1 MDKKTIFKWMILV
14 ILVGASIATVFP
26 VSEKVRFGLDIKGGT
41 SFTVQIDEEAMAAQ
55 IREDIKNKLGEED
68 FKNLTEDNVAG
79 RVKDRMSTMVKEA
92 QSRALEVIR
101 NRVDGMG
108 IAEPIIYPEKDNR
121 IVVQLPGVDEKRR
134 DEAARSIQS
143 AAFLE
148 FRMVNEKSRE
158 LVDKMLEKGVPPDGY
173 KIVSVSEGG
182 ASQDYLVRDKKA
194 VPDDKMD
201 VVFRKRVAQ
210 FNAPRGCELL
220 LERKKVG
227 GREVFSPHFVEK
239 RTQMTGDTLKRASV
253 DYRTLGQAVVNLEF
267 NPQGAHKFAV
277 VTGDYAP
284 GGAKNPGQV
293 GRQMAIVLDGTLYSA
308 PVIRE
313 AIHGGRAE
321 ISGNFTPSE
330 AMFLVNILKAGSL
343 PAPVNIVE
351 RRTVDPTLGADSV
364 HSGIKAGVYGCV
376 VIIILMAA
384 YYLVNGLLADLAL
397 ILNIVLLPLGMI
409 VVAAVLGMFASDARA
424 GGAIALPVL
433 TLPGIAGI
441 ALSIGMAVDT
451 NVLIFERIREELR
464 AGKSLKASIDAGF
477 NRAFAAVF
485 DSHVAT
491 ILTAVIMF
499 IFGSGPVRGYAVTL
513 IAGLLVNLYTAV
525 TVTHMC
531 HTVIAAWTNKT
542 AILKML
548 SFIPDTKID
557 FIGKWKWWLGGTF
570 LVVVASWVIMV
581 GHGMAN
587 KASVFGIDFT
597 GGTQLTMS
605 FEAKP
610 GIDDVRSVL
619 NKGGIK
625 DPMIQFQKG
634 MESGT
639 REVLMVKVATLEEGT
654 LVQNLLTNQ
663 IAQANF
669 KVMQQDDVG
678 PQIGKELM
686 TRAMW
691 AMVLG
696 MVAMI
701 IYIAIRFE
709 FGFGLGAVVATFHDA
724 MITLGVCH
732 LLGFP
737 ITMTMIAAVLTII
750 GYSINDTIVIFDRI
764 RENLRLYRGNKSFKD
779 LCNLSINQT
788 LARTLLTNFYTMISV
803 LFLLLMGGG
812 ALKDFSVA
820 MLVGMITGTYSSIY
834 IATPVTLAWYRWK
847 SPDLGTGKSIA

>member
-1 MDKKTIFKWMILV
+1 MDKKTIFKWMLLV
-14 ILVGASIATVFP
+14 VLVGASIATVFP
-26 VSEKVRFGLDIKGGT
+26 VNEKVRFGLDIKGGT

-55 IREDIKNKLGEED
+55 IREDLKAKLGEED
-68 FKNLTEDNVAG
+68 FKKLSDADVQSRVDGRMPALT
-79 RVKDRMSTMVKEA
+79 KESQA
-92 QSRALEVIR
+92 RALEVIR
-101 NRVDGMG
+101 NRVDGLG
-108 IAEPIIYPEKDNR
+108 IAEPIIFPEKDNR
-121 IVVQLPGVDEKRR
+121 IVVQLPGVDEKKR

-148 FRMVNEKSRE
+148 FRMVHEKNRD
-158 LVDKMLEKGVPPDGY
+158 LVERLLEKGVAPEGY
-173 KIVSVSEGG
+173 KIVNLADNG
-182 ASQDYLVRDKKA
+182 AAQDYLVRDKKA

-201 VVFRKRVAQ
+201 AAFRRRIAQ
-210 FNAPRGCELL
+210 FGAPRGCELL
-220 LERKKVG
+220 LEHKKVG
-227 GREVFSPHFVEK
+227 GRDVYSPHFVEK
-239 RTQMTGDTLKRASV
+239 RTQLTGDTLKRASV
-253 DYRTLGQAVVNLEF
+253 DYHSLGQAVVNLEF
-267 NPQGAHKFAV
+267 NSKGAHKFAV

-330 AMFLVNILKAGSL
+330 AMFLANILKAGSL

-351 RRTVDPTLGADSV
+351 RRVVDPTLGADSV
-364 HSGIKAGVYGCV
+364 NSGVNAGMYGCL
-376 VIIILMAA
+376 VIILLMAA

-409 VVAAVLGMFASDARA
+409 VVAGILGMFASDTRA

-513 IAGLLVNLYTAV
+513 IAGLLINLYTAV
-525 TVTHMC
+525 TITHMC

-548 SFIPDTKID
+548 SFIPATKID

-570 LVVVASWVIMV
+570 LVVVASWMIMI

-587 KASVFGIDFT
+587 KSSVFGVDFT

-605 FEAKP
+605 FTAKP
-610 GIDDVRSVL
+610 GVDQVRGVL
-619 NKGGIK
+619 TQGGIK

-639 REVLMVKVATLEEGT
+639 REVLMVKVATLDEGKQ
-654 LVQNLLTNQ
+654 VENLLTNQ
-663 IAQANF
+663 IAQAGF
-669 KVMQQDDVG
+669 KLMQQDDVG
-678 PQIGKELM
+678 PQIGQELM

-724 MITLGVCH
+724 MITIGVVH

-737 ITMTMIAAVLTII
+737 ITMTVIAAVLTII

-764 RENLRLYRGNKSFKD
+764 RENLRLYRGNQSFKD

-847 SPDLGTGKSIA
+847 SPDLGSGK

>member
-1 MDKKTIFKWMILV
+1 MDKKTIFKWMLLV
-14 ILVGASIATVFP
+14 ILVGLSVATVFP

-41 SFTVQIDEEAMAAQ
+41 SFTVQIDEVGMANQ
-55 IREDIKNKLGEED
+55 IREELKTKLGDED
-68 FKNLTEDNVAG
+68 FQKLTDAEVET
-79 RVKDRMSTMVKEA
+79 RVKEKMASSIREA
-92 QSRALEVIR
+92 QLRALEVIR

-108 IAEPIIYPEKDNR
+108 IAEPIIFPEKNNR
-121 IVVQLPGVDEKRR
+121 IVVQLPGVDEKKR
-134 DEAARSIQS
+134 DEAARSIKS

-148 FRMVNEKSRE
+148 FRMVHEKNSDLIRR
-158 LVDKMLEKGVPPDGY
+158 LFDKGKAPEGY
-173 KIVSVSEGG
+173 KIISLGEGG
-182 ASQDYLVRDKKA
+182 APRDYLVRDKTA
-194 VPDDKMD
+194 VPEDKAD
-201 VVFRKRVAQ
+201 SDFRRLVAL
-210 FNAPRGCELL
+210 FDAPRGCELL
-220 LERKKVG
+220 LEREKVG
-227 GREVFSPHFVEK
+227 GREVYSPYYVE
-239 RTQMTGDTLKRASV
+239 RRAQLTGDTLKRASV
-253 DYRTLGQAVVNLEF
+253 DYRSLGQAVVNLEF
-267 NPQGAHKFAV
+267 DSNGSRRFAR

-284 GGAKNPGQV
+284 GGAKNSGQS

-313 AIHGGRAE
+313 AILGGRAE

-330 AMFLVNILKAGSL
+330 AMFLSNILKAGSL
-343 PAPVNIVE
+343 PAPVDIVE
-351 RRTVDPTLGADSV
+351 RRVVDPTLGADSV
-364 HSGIKAGVYGCV
+364 NSGKNAALYGCV
-376 VIIILMAA
+376 VIVLLMLA
-384 YYLVNGLLADLAL
+384 YYLVNGLLADMAL

-409 VVAAVLGMFASDARA
+409 VVAAILGMFASDARA
-424 GGAIALPVL
+424 GGAIALPVM

-451 NVLIFERIREELR
+451 NILIFERIREELK

-491 ILTAVIMF
+491 ILTGVIMF

-531 HTVIAAWTNKT
+531 HTVIANYTNKVSV
-542 AILKML
+542 LKMMN
-548 SFIPDTKID
+548 FIPQTKID

-570 LVVVASWVIMV
+570 LVVVVSWGLMV
-581 GHGMAN
+581 SNGMKN
-587 KASVFGIDFT
+587 KSSVFGVDFT
-597 GGTQLTMS
+597 GGTQMTLS
-605 FEAKP
+605 FQIKP
-610 GIDDVRSVL
+610 GIEEVRGVL
-619 NKGGIK
+619 TQGGVK

-639 REVLMVKVATLEEGT
+639 GEILLVKVATLEEGRT
-654 LVQNLLTNQ
+654 VESLLTSQ
-663 IAQANF
+663 ISKAGF
-669 KVMQQDDVG
+669 KLMQQDDVG

-686 TRAMW
+686 SRAMW
-691 AMVLG
+691 AMILG
-696 MVAMI
+696 MVAMV

-724 MITLGVCH
+724 AITLGVCH

-764 RENLRLYRGNKSFKD
+764 RENLRLYQGRQTFKD

-788 LARTLLTNFYTMISV
+788 LARTLLTNFFTLISV
-803 LFLLLMGGG
+803 FFLFLMGGN
-812 ALKDFSVA
+812 ALRDFSVA

-847 SPDLGTGKSIA
+847 SPDLGTGK

>member
-1 MDKKTIFKWMILV
+1 MDKKTIFKWMLLV
-14 ILVGASIATVFP
+14 ILVGASLATFLP
-26 VSEKVRFGLDIKGGT
+26 VNEKVRFGLDIKGGT
-41 SFTVQIDEEAMAAQ
+41 SFTVQIDEAGMAAQ
-55 IREDIKNKLGEED
+55 IREEIKTKMGEDD
-68 FKNLTEDNVAG
+68 FLKLTEADIQA
-79 RVKDRMSTMVKEA
+79 RVKDKMSTSVKEA
-92 QSRALEVIR
+92 QMRALEVIR

-108 IAEPIIYPEKDNR
+108 IAEPIIFPEKDNR
-121 IVVQLPGVDEKRR
+121 IVVQLPGVDEKKR
-134 DEAARSIQS
+134 DEAARSIKS

-148 FRMVNEKSRE
+148 FRMVHERNSE
-158 LVDKMLEKGVPPDGY
+158 LIAQLFDKGKAPDGY
-173 KIVSVSEGG
+173 KIVSLSDGG
-182 ASQDYLVRDKKA
+182 APRDYLVRDRVA
-194 VPDDKMD
+194 VPEDKAD
-201 VVFRKRVAQ
+201 ADFRRRVAM

-220 LERKKVG
+220 LEKQKVA
-227 GREVFSPHFVEK
+227 GREAFTPYYVE
-239 RTQMTGDTLKRASV
+239 RRAQLTGDSLKRAAV
-253 DYRTLGQAVVNLEF
+253 DYRSLGQAVVNLEF
-267 NPQGAHKFAV
+267 DSNGSRRFAR

-284 GGAKNPGQV
+284 GGIKNPGQV

-330 AMFLVNILKAGSL
+330 AMFLSNILKAGSL
-343 PAPVNIVE
+343 PAPVDIVE
-351 RRTVDPTLGADSV
+351 RRVVDPTLGKDSV
-364 HSGIKAGVYGCV
+364 TSGINAGVYGCL
-376 VIIILMAA
+376 VIILLMAA

-409 VVAAVLGMFASDARA
+409 VVAAVLGIFASDARA

-451 NVLIFERIREELR
+451 NVLIFERIREEFR

-531 HTVIAAWTNKT
+531 HTVIAAFTNKVS
-542 AILKML
+542 ILKML
-548 SFIPDTKID
+548 SFIPQTKID

-570 LVVVASWVIMV
+570 LVVVASWAIMV
-581 GHGMAN
+581 SNGIHN
-587 KASVFGIDFT
+587 KSSVFGVDFT
-597 GGTQLTMS
+597 GGTQLTLS
-605 FEAKP
+605 FQSKP
-610 GIDDVRSVL
+610 GVDEIRKVL
-619 NKGGIK
+619 TTGGIK

-639 REVLMVKVATLEEGT
+639 REVLLVKVATLDEGKR
-654 LVQNLLTNQ
+654 VESLLTTQ
-663 IAQANF
+663 IAQAGF
-669 KVMQQDDVG
+669 KLMQQDDVG
-678 PQIGKELM
+678 PQIGQELM
-686 TRAMW
+686 NRAAW

-701 IYIAIRFE
+701 IYIAFRFE
-709 FGFGLGAVVATFHDA
+709 FGFGLGAVVATVHDA

-737 ITMTMIAAVLTII
+737 ITMTIIAAVLTII

-764 RENLRLYRGNKSFKD
+764 RENLRLYRGNQTFKD

-803 LFLLLMGGG
+803 LFLLLLGGG

-847 SPDLGTGKSIA
+847 SPDLGQK